1 MQGARCGTRSQDLGI
16 TPWAEGRCSTTEPP
30 RHPKMTTY
38 ILNKYVILFFRN
50 LYCPYSKVWSI
61 CCDQLIFFPAT
72 WFLSPGY
79 VVHISFFPNLICS
92 HGMSF
97 PPIHLCKTYPFRVH
111 HCYFLWDHR
120 SPYLFL
126 LPLHWF
132 QTSLALNAVNTRCNV
147 RHDTQAIFFLEHR
160 THGNTTGLTLML

>member
-1 MQGARCGTRSQDLGI
+1 MSFCSSGTFTVHIVKSD
-16 TPWAEGRCSTTEPP
+16 S
-30 RHPKMTTY
+30 
-38 ILNKYVILFFRN
+38 YVLTSLSSF
-50 LYCPYSKVWSI
+50 
-61 CCDQLIFFPAT
+61 QLHGK
-72 WFLSPGY
+72 FLSPGY
-79 VVHISFFPNLICS
+79 IVHISFFPNLICS

-160 THGNTTGLTLML
+160 THGNTIGLTLML